1 MATSKTVLILSV
13 LVMALTGCK
22 VTTTDSRHYHPDSD
36 SFISGLFYDAR
47 DTGRHYPITS
57 WALNSDTEAC
67 RNETLYFETNSGRV
81 RVYGSPAYS
90 ETSFRAAAS
99 ELERRV
105 DGVLG
110 RFQLRWS
117 DFVEDRS
124 AAAPYPRKVIGC
136 LSPKVSRS
144 EFVSASM
151 AAVAFNPYY
160 GQWPYETGQIVTH
173 ELAHF
178 VQENL
183 SRYDASYSLLPYW
196 FAEGQA
202 VVVAGEP
209 VAPVYQHYDYDP
221 LWDVTPHD
229 AADIPYRFEHYGLAY
244 RYLEKANGTLA
255 MTVLLEMVQILD
267 WDGGFLGEVSTGE
280 SRAFVEAFNSAGLV
294 DHRNNSL
301 TFQRFRSEYH
311 DLLNS
316 SY

>member
-1 MATSKTVLILSV
+1 MATSKAVLILSV
-13 LVMALTGCK
+13 LVIALTGCK
-22 VTTTDSRHYHPDSD
+22 VTTSDDHHYPDSGG
-36 SFISGLFYDAR
+36 FVSGLFYDAR
-47 DTGRHYPITS
+47 DTGRHYPTNS
-57 WALNSDTEAC
+57 WALASDAEAC
-67 RNETLYFETNSGRV
+67 RNEPLYFETHSGRV

-99 ELERRV
+99 ELERRI
-105 DGVLG
+105 DGVLS

-124 AAAPYPRKVIGC
+124 AAAPYPRQVVGC
-136 LSPKVSRS
+136 LSPEVPHT

-151 AAVAFNPYY
+151 GAVAFHPYY
-160 GQWPYETGQIVTH
+160 GQWPYETGQIVGH

-196 FAEGQA
+196 FAEGQS

-209 VAPVYQHYDYDP
+209 IAPVYQHYDYDP
-221 LWDVTPHD
+221 LWDVTPMD
-229 AADIPYRFEHYGLAY
+229 AANTPYRFEHYGLAY
-244 RYLEKANGTLA
+244 RYLEKANGALA
-255 MTVLLEMVQILD
+255 MTVLLEMVQVLD
-267 WDGGFLGEVSTGE
+267 WDGGFYGEVSTGE

-294 DHRNNSL
+294 DHRNNYLS
-301 TFQRFRSEYH
+301 FQRFRSDYH

>member
-1 MATSKTVLILSV
+1 MATRKALLTLSV
-13 LVMALTGCK
+13 VVMVLTGCK
-22 VTTTDSRHYHPDSD
+22 VTTTDSHHYPDSD
-36 SFISGLFYDAR
+36 AFIAGQFSDAR
-47 DTGRHYPITS
+47 DTGHHYPTS
-57 WALNSDTEAC
+57 AWSLTGDTDAC
-67 RNETLYFETNSGRV
+67 RNEPLYFETNSGRV

-99 ELERRV
+99 ELERRI
-105 DGVLG
+105 DGALS

-124 AAAPYPRKVIGC
+124 AAVAYPRQVIGC
-136 LSPKVSRS
+136 LSPAVPSS

-160 GQWPYETGQIVTH
+160 GQWPYESGQIVTH

-183 SRYDASYSLLPYW
+183 SRYDASYRLLPYW

-209 VAPVYQHYDYDP
+209 VAPAYQHYDYDP
-221 LWDVTPHD
+221 LRDVTSLD
-229 AADIPYRFEHYGLAY
+229 AANIPYRFEHYGLAY
-244 RYLEKANGTLA
+244 RYLEQANGALA
-255 MTVLLEMVQILD
+255 MTVLLEMMQVLD
-267 WDGGFLGEVSTGE
+267 WDGGFHGEVSTGE
-280 SRAFVEAFNSAGLV
+280 SRAFVEAFNSASLV
-294 DHRNNSL
+294 DHRNNYLS
-301 TFQRFRSEYH
+301 FHRFRSDYH
-311 DLLNS
+311 ALLSS

>member
-1 MATSKTVLILSV
+1 MANSKALLILSV
-13 LVMALTGCK
+13 LVLILTGCK
-22 VTTTDSRHYHPDSD
+22 VTTSDDHHYPDSD
-36 SFISGLFYDAR
+36 GFVSGLFYDAR
-47 DTGRHYPITS
+47 DTGRHYPTNS
-57 WALNSDTEAC
+57 WALASDAEAC
-67 RNETLYFETNSGRV
+67 RNEPLYFETHSGRV

-99 ELERRV
+99 ELERRI
-105 DGVLG
+105 DGVLS

-124 AAAPYPRKVIGC
+124 AAASYPRQIIGC
-136 LSPKVSRS
+136 LSPDVPHS
-144 EFVSASM
+144 EFVSASL

-160 GQWPYETGQIVTH
+160 GQWPYETGQIVAH
-173 ELAHF
+173 ELVHF

-183 SRYDASYSLLPYW
+183 SRYDAGYSLLPYW

-209 VAPVYQHYDYDP
+209 IAPVYQHYDYDP
-221 LWDVTPHD
+221 LWDVTPID
-229 AADIPYRFEHYGLAY
+229 ATNAPYRFEHYGLAY
-244 RYLEKANGTLA
+244 RYLEKANGALA
-255 MTVLLEMVQILD
+255 LTVLLEMVQVLD
-267 WDGGFLGEVSTGE
+267 WDGGFYGEVSTGE

-294 DHRNNSL
+294 DHRNNYLS
-301 TFQRFRSEYH
+301 FQRFRSDYH

>member
-1 MATSKTVLILSV
+1 MSITKTMLLLSV
-13 LVMALTGCK
+13 VVLVLTGCK
-22 VTTTDSRHYHPDSD
+22 VTTSDNHRYPDSGG
-36 SFISGLFYDAR
+36 FVSGLFYDAR
-47 DTGRHYPITS
+47 DTGRHYPTS
-57 WALNSDTEAC
+57 AWSLTRYTEAC
-67 RNETLYFETNSGRV
+67 RNEPLYFETRSGRV

-99 ELERRV
+99 ELERRI
-105 DGVLG
+105 DGVLS

-124 AAAPYPRKVIGC
+124 AAIPYPRQVIGC
-136 LSPKVSRS
+136 LSPDVPHS

-160 GQWPYETGQIVTH
+160 GQWPYETGQYVAH

-183 SRYDASYSLLPYW
+183 SRYDASRSLLPYW

-202 VVVAGEP
+202 VVAAGEP
-209 VAPVYQHYDYDP
+209 VASVYQHYDYNP
-221 LWDVTPHD
+221 LQDVTSSD
-229 AADIPYRFEHYGLAY
+229 AANVPYRFGHYGLAY
-244 RYLEKANGTLA
+244 RYLEKANGALA
-255 MTVLLEMVQILD
+255 MTVLLEMVQVLD
-267 WDGGFLGEVSTGE
+267 WDGGFNGETSSGE
-280 SRAFVEAFNSAGLV
+280 SLAFVEAFDSASLV
-294 DHRNNSL
+294 DHRNNYLS
-301 TFQRFRSEYH
+301 FQRFRRDYH

>member
-1 MATSKTVLILSV
+1 MTTSKATLVLSV
-13 LVMALTGCK
+13 LVLTLAGCK
-22 VTTTDSRHYHPDSD
+22 VTTSDSLHYPDSD
-36 SFISGLFYDAR
+36 GFVSGLFYDAR
-47 DTGRHYPITS
+47 DTGRHYPTSS
-57 WALNSDTEAC
+57 WALGRDTEAC
-67 RNETLYFETNSGRV
+67 RNEPLYFETHSGRV

-105 DGVLG
+105 DGVLS
-110 RFQLRWS
+110 RFQLRWP

-124 AAAPYPRKVIGC
+124 AAVPYPRQVIGC
-136 LSPKVSRS
+136 LSPEVPHT

-160 GQWPYETGQIVTH
+160 GQWPHETGQFVAH

-183 SRYDASYSLLPYW
+183 SRYDAGYSLLPYW

-202 VVVAGEP
+202 VVAAGES

-221 LWDVTPHD
+221 LWDISAAD
-229 AADIPYRFEHYGLAY
+229 AANTPYRFEHYGLAY
-244 RYLEKANGTLA
+244 RYLEKANGALA
-255 MTVLLEMVQILD
+255 MTVLLEMLQLLD
-267 WDGGFLGEVSTGE
+267 WDGGFYGEVTTGE

-294 DHRNNSL
+294 DHRNIYLS
-301 TFQRFRSEYH
+301 FQRFRSDYH